1 MFKIFFTY
9 IFIFSLCLS
18 AVHAQ
23 SALQDSGKKELAAHD
38 STKTRVRSHSPRA
51 AMLFS
56 VCVPGLGQAY
66 NKKYWKI
73 PLVYASM
80 GTTIYFFDYNNKLYK
95 EDKQA
100 YLNKTDTASSTIDT
114 YPHYSDTQL
123 KVFQDDYRRFRDLNV
138 ILTALFYTLN
148 IVDAYVDAQL
158 ITFDVSDDLSLHVSP
173 ALNFYSTK
181 QKPSAG
187 LTLSLRF

>member
-1 MFKIFFTY
+1 MAI
-9 IFIFSLCLS
+9 IFS
-18 AVHAQ
+18 A
-23 SALQDSGKKELAAHD
+23 
-38 STKTRVRSHSPRA
+38 
-51 AMLFS
+51 
-56 VCVPGLGQAY
+56 CVPGLGQAY

-73 PLVYASM
+73 PIVYTTM

-95 EDKQA
+95 EYKQA
-100 YLNKTDTASSTIDT
+100 YLNKTDTASSTIDA
-114 YPHYSDTQL
+114 YPHYTDEQL

-173 ALNFYSTK
+173 ALNFYSVK

>member
-1 MFKIFFTY
+1 MRVVFLIAFLLC
-9 IFIFSLCLS
+9 FSFS
-18 AVHAQ
+18 FSQPIH
-23 SALQDSGKKELAAHD
+23 
-38 STKTRVRSHSPRA
+38 STSDTTKKTRIHSPRM
-51 AMLFS
+51 AMIFS
-56 VCVPGLGQAY
+56 TCVPGLGQAY

-95 EDKQA
+95 EYKQA
-100 YLNKTDTASSTIDT
+100 YLNKSESTAIDL
-114 YPHYSDTQL
+114 YPHYSAEQL

-158 ITFDVSDDLSLHVSP
+158 ITFDVSDDLSLHVLP